1 MDEKVSAPQAEQ
13 PGYWREYF
21 TNRGD
26 PDSLSFATWR
36 NLFDDS
42 ELGELITLPGEGL
55 DQANQRHQRKLH
67 AMLSALEELQLPE
80 QEWLVTRLR
89 RELKLQ
95 SL

>member
-1 MDEKVSAPQAEQ
+1 MYGDITAPPLEQ

-21 TNRGD
+21 TALDKD
-26 PDSLSFATWR
+26 PLSLSIWR
-36 NLFDDS
+36 NVFDDTELS
-42 ELGELITLPGEGL
+42 EFITAPSETLEE
-55 DQANQRHQRKLH
+55 ASQRHQRKLT
-67 AMLSALEELQLPE
+67 AMLEALEELQLPE

>member
-1 MDEKVSAPQAEQ
+1 MDEKVSVPQAEQ

-21 TNRGD
+21 INRGD